1 MKFNQ
6 QVLLKH
12 KYGITAQ
19 WISDDFSCTAIA
31 TYQQNE
37 IKTKNSDGE
46 EVIVKNGLSLI
57 VAVHGLERA
66 KMVRV

>member
-19 WISDDFSCTAIA
+19 WISDDFSWTAVA
-31 TYQQNE
+31 TYQQ
-37 IKTKNSDGE
+37 TK
-46 EVIVKNGLSLI
+46 VKNGPWSTVMVL
-57 VAVHGLERA
+57 GLG
-66 KMVRV
+66 

>member
-37 IKTKNSDGE
+37 IKTK
-46 EVIVKNGLSLI
+46 K
-57 VAVHGLERA
+57 LETTIFR
-66 KMVRV
+66 